1 MVANGNSLLIKGLS
15 SMLKVQEKKKII
27 AEGKVKVE
35 QAKVDGAIERA
46 KTLVKTDA
54 EYDLAAVKGMKDSW
68 KDEYW
73 TLVLSIPAILCFI
86 PGLADIVKNGFVVLA
101 TCPVWYQT
109 CLVGAIAA
117 SFGLKSFL
125 RIKNG
130 NNNV

>member
-1 MVANGNSLLIKGLS
+1 MISLIAGLATTVGS
-15 SMLKVQEKKKII
+15 LFKNWQEKKKIV
-27 AEGKVKVE
+27 AAGKVEVAK
-35 QAKVDGAIERA
+35 AKVDGDIKRA
-46 KTLVKTDA
+46 QSQQDA
-54 EYDLAAVKGMKDSW
+54 DNAYDLAANKGMKDSW

-130 NNNV
+130 GNHG